1 MRNKFTIV
9 AFILCMGLSLV
20 ACSKSTDKVKPDTS
34 SKPTAN
40 ATASGTP
47 SATSAADSTNQ
58 PEKIYTQE
66 QEIQFQTRDI
76 SGYAELGQYKGVSIQ
91 AVDATVTDQ
100 DVEDQIQNTLKNN
113 ATYKDT
119 AKGYKAANGDQVVI
133 DFVGKINGKAF
144 DGGSA
149 EDQTLI
155 LGSKQLIDGFED
167 QIVGHTAGTTFD
179 INVTFPENYGSKEL
193 AGKPA
198 VFTITLDSI
207 KNTVIPELNDAFVQ
221 KQSTTS
227 KTVAEYRKEVKD
239 GLEKSAKEY
248 KKTQEE
254 DAVWNAV
261 IANCTVKE
269 YPEDLV
275 TYYAYNSKLQ
285 MVTQLASTYNI
296 SLEDYLK
303 QVNKSEEEFNKE
315 RQEDAKAYMKQLM
328 ILESIAKK
336 EGLDVTDEQY
346 QTELKKVLDANDLKT
361 EDDLKGKYGNLTTTT
376 IRNSILYDNVTN
388 FLVNNA
394 IIK

>member
-1 MRNKFTIV
+1 MRIKFTI
-9 AFILCMGLSLV
+9 AALTLCMGLSLV

-34 SKPTAN
+34 AKPEAS
-40 ATASGTP
+40 ATASGSP
-47 SATSAADSTNQ
+47 SATAAADSTKK

-66 QEIQFQTRDI
+66 QEIKFQTRDI
-76 SGYAELGQYKGVSIQ
+76 SGYVTLGEYKGVSVK
-91 AVDATVTDQ
+91 AVEATVTDQ
-100 DVEDQIQNTLKNN
+100 DVEDQIQKTLKDN

-133 DFVGKINGKAF
+133 DFVGKVNGKAF

-149 EDQTLI
+149 KDQTLV
-155 LGSKQLIDGFED
+155 LGSKQFIDGFED
-167 QIVGHTAGTTFD
+167 QIVGHKAGTTFD

-193 AGKPA
+193 AGKAA

-207 KNTVIPELNDAFVQ
+207 KNTVIPELNDAFVK

-227 KTVAEYRKEVKD
+227 KTVAEYRKEVREA
-239 GLEKSAKEY
+239 LEKSAKDY
-248 KKTQEE
+248 KKSQEE

-269 YPEDLV
+269 YPEDLI

-303 QVNKSEEEFNKE
+303 QINKTEEEFNKE

-328 ILESIAKK
+328 ILESISKK

-346 QTELKKVLDANDLKT
+346 QTELKKVLDANNMKT

-376 IRNSILYDNVTN
+376 LRKSILYDNVTT

-394 IIK
+394 NIK